1 MTKRT
6 LVIVLIAAALL
17 IVAAIGLRG
26 QGDGALTNWFQRMHG
41 H

>member
-6 LVIVLIAAALL
+6 LVIVVFAAALL
-17 IVAAIGLRG
+17 IISAIVLRG
-26 QGDGALTNWFQRMHG
+26 NGDGSLTGWLQRMHG

>member
-6 LVIVLIAAALL
+6 LVIVLVAAALL
-17 IVAAIGLRG
+17 IVAAISLRG
-26 QGDGALTNWFQRMHG
+26 QGDGSLTAWFQHIHG